1 MGSGLLDALIEDLV
15 AAPPG
20 SPLVFVSDARV
31 GPLHA
36 EPLVARARERGLVAE
51 LLVFGEG
58 EPSKTREAKAAL
70 EDRLLALGAG
80 RDAAIVAV
88 GGGVTGDLAGFLAAT
103 WHRGIPVIQVPTSLL
118 AMADAALGG
127 KTAVNVGPVKNVVGA
142 FHQPLAVWAD
152 VALLATQDEASF
164 REGFAEIVKLGVV
177 ADRRLFS
184 RIERERTALAARDP
198 RALVEALGA
207 CLRIKGRI
215 AARDEREL
223 GLRASLNFGHTIGH
237 ALEAVSGF
245 TLRHGQAVSIGLCVE
260 GRLAVENT
268 GFPARQL
275 ARLVE
280 LVDAFGLPTSVPRSS
295 DPATVLE
302 ATRHDKKARAG
313 RVRYALP
320 LEIGR
325 MPRGSEITRAVP
337 DEAVLAALSRSI
349 DEATPAG

>member
-1 MGSGLLDALIEDLV
+1 
-15 AAPPG
+15 
-20 SPLVFVSDARV
+20 
-31 GPLHA
+31 
-36 EPLVARARERGLVAE
+36 
-51 LLVFGEG
+51 
-58 EPSKTREAKAAL
+58 
-70 EDRLLALGAG
+70 
-80 RDAAIVAV
+80 
-88 GGGVTGDLAGFLAAT
+88 
-103 WHRGIPVIQVPTSLL
+103 
-118 AMADAALGG
+118 
-127 KTAVNVGPVKNVVGA
+127 VGA